1 MARMAALFLML
12 CVAAGTTAH
21 GQPFPSKLI
30 TFVVPF
36 AAGSGTDTVARLLAH
51 HLGIALG
58 QTVIIE
64 NKAGANGVIAA
75 QQVARSTADGHT
87 LLVAIN
93 TTHSANPA
101 GMIKNVPYDP
111 IKDFTPVSRVGNY
124 IFVLLVNK
132 EVPAASVKELIA
144 YGNANPGKLS
154 FASGNGT
161 GIVAGKALAHWTKLD
176 LLHVPYRST
185 PPAVND
191 VLGGRV
197 SMMFVDLIT
206 TLSHIQAGT
215 LRPLAVT
222 TKGRTPLLPDLP
234 SLHEQ
239 GLENYDITSWCG
251 IFAPAN
257 TPRDVVVRLN
267 SELVKIINSAE
278 VKQRLT
284 DVGFEAI
291 SSTPEGLD
299 EFVKA
304 QLVLWTRLIKD
315 TGIEAQ

>member
-1 MARMAALFLML
+1 MGRIASLLLML
-12 CVAAGTTAH
+12 CMTAGSAAH
-21 GQPFPSKLI
+21 GQPFPSKTVTL
-30 TFVVPF
+30 VVPF

-51 HLGIALG
+51 HLQPALG
-58 QTVIIE
+58 QTVIVE

-75 QQVARSTADGHT
+75 QHVARSSPDGHT
-87 LLVAIN
+87 LLVATN

-111 IKDFTPVSRVGNY
+111 IGDFTPVARVGTY

-132 EVPAASVKELIA
+132 DVPVTSIKELVA

-161 GIVAGKALAHWTKLD
+161 GVVAGKALAYWTKLD

-197 SMMFVDLIT
+197 SMMVVDIIT

-222 TKGRTPLLPDLP
+222 TKERTPLLPDLP

-257 TPRDVVVRLN
+257 TPKEVVGRLN
-267 SELVKIINSAE
+267 SELVKIIGSAE
-278 VKQRLT
+278 VKKRFA
-284 DVGFEAI
+284 DIGFEGI

-299 EFVKA
+299 TFVRA
-304 QLVLWTRLIKD
+304 QLVLWRRLIKD

>member
-1 MARMAALFLML
+1 MGRIASLVLML
-12 CVAAGTTAH
+12 CLAAGTAAH
-21 GQPFPSKLI
+21 GEPFPSRTI
-30 TFVVPF
+30 TMVVPF
-36 AAGSGTDTVARLLAH
+36 AAGSGTDTVARLLGH
-51 HLGIALG
+51 HLSIALG
-58 QTVIIE
+58 QAVIIE

-75 QQVARSTADGHT
+75 QHVARSAPDGHT
-87 LLVAIN
+87 LLVATN

-111 IKDFTPVSRVGNY
+111 IKDFAPVARVGNY

-132 EVPAASVKELIA
+132 DVPAASLKELIA
-144 YGNANPGKLS
+144 YGKANPKTLS

-161 GIVAGKALAHWTKLD
+161 GIVAGKALAHWTGLD
-176 LLHVPYRST
+176 LLHVAYRST

-197 SMMFVDLIT
+197 SMMFVDIIT

-215 LRPLAVT
+215 LRALAVT
-222 TKGRTPLLPDLP
+222 TKARTPLLPNLP

-257 TPRDVVVRLN
+257 TPKEVVARLN
-267 SELVKIINSAE
+267 GELVKIIDSPE

-291 SSTPEGLD
+291 SSSPEGLD
-299 EFVKA
+299 EFVRA

>member
-1 MARMAALFLML
+1 MGRVASLLLALCLAAST
-12 CVAAGTTAH
+12 AAH
-21 GQPFPSKLI
+21 GQPFPNKTI

-51 HLGIALG
+51 HLGIALA
-58 QTVIIE
+58 QTVIVE

-75 QQVARSTADGHT
+75 QHVARSAPDGYT
-87 LLVAIN
+87 LLVATN

-101 GMIKNVPYDP
+101 GMIKNVPYDA
-111 IKDFTPVSRVGNY
+111 INDFAPVVRVGNY

-132 EVPAASVKELIA
+132 DVPATSLKELIA
-144 YGNANPGKLS
+144 YGKANPGKLS

-161 GIVAGKALAHWTKLD
+161 GIVAGKALAYWTGLD

-185 PPAVND
+185 PPATND

-197 SMMFVDLIT
+197 SMIVVDIIT
-206 TLSHIQAGT
+206 TLPHIQAGT
-215 LRPLAVT
+215 LRALAVT

-257 TPRDVVVRLN
+257 TPKEVVGRLN
-267 SELVKIINSAE
+267 GELRKIIDSPE
-278 VKQRLT
+278 VKQRLAN
-284 DVGFEAI
+284 VGFEAI

-304 QLVLWTRLIKD
+304 QLVLWKRLIKD

>member
-1 MARMAALFLML
+1 MGRMAALFLML
-12 CVAAGTTAH
+12 GVAAGTAAH

-36 AAGSGTDTVARLLAH
+36 AAGSGTDTVARQLGH

-75 QQVARSTADGHT
+75 QQVARSAPDGYT
-87 LLVAIN
+87 LLVATN

-124 IFVLLVNK
+124 IFVLLINK
-132 EVPAASVKELIA
+132 DVPATSVKELIA

-222 TKGRTPLLPDLP
+222 TKGRTPLLPELP

-267 SELVKIINSAE
+267 GELRKIIDSAE
-278 VKQRLT
+278 VKQRLA